1 VELKK
6 KYPLQLIS
14 PHPRY
19 SFHTMFDAKDGF
31 MNDVRDHRVCID
43 GHYYW
48 IIRINADDA
57 QSRGIGRHDL
67 VEVFN
72 DRGAVIC
79 AAVPTQRIL
88 PGVVHSCEGSARYEP
103 LGEPGNSP
111 DRGGCINLLTPDRN
125 IIKRSHSSAYNSCL
139 VQIRGW
145 ENKAETI

>member
-1 VELKK
+1 MKK

-31 MNDVRDHRVCID
+31 MNDVRDHRVCIG

-145 ENKAETI
+145 ENKTETI